1 MKEIGFSDLVS
12 WVDTGVRPAG
22 DDIFAT
28 ADPLYGC
35 THTSSDRFLPPPIA
49 IPACPKLARAAAPG
63 PEDHPRQD
71 VPPGVNRRAE
81 GTVTYCVPDANG
93 AK

>member
-49 IPACPKLARAAAPG
+49 IPACP
-63 PEDHPRQD
+63 
-71 VPPGVNRRAE
+71 
-81 GTVTYCVPDANG
+81 
-93 AK
+93 